1 MFNSIEELIDLCNS
15 QSKSIS
21 QVMLDAEMKDSGL
34 SKEEIVDRMERNLQ
48 VMRTAREK
56 GLAGVR
62 STTGLTG
69 GCALKLQNYIA
80 SGNTLSGEL
89 MLNTVAGAIATNE
102 VNAAMGVIC
111 ASPTAGAAGVPP
123 GVLFALEKRLN
134 LTEEQMV
141 DFLFCSGAFGLVTA
155 NNAFIAGAAGGCQ
168 AEIGTSSAMSA
179 AAAVQVAGGTPEQS
193 AHAFAIAMANM
204 LGLVCDPVA
213 GLVEVPCIKRN
224 AAGASNALVAADMAL
239 AGLVSEIPADEV
251 ILAMYEVGMKMPS
264 EFKET
269 AEGGLANTPTGRAIQ
284 ERIFGCSGCK
294 K

>member
-1 MFNSIEELIDLCNS
+1 MFNSVEELIDICNREN
-15 QSKSIS
+15 KSIS
-21 QVMLDAEMKDSGL
+21 QVMLDFETKQSGL
-34 SKEEIVDRMERNLQ
+34 SQDDIIARMRNNLQ
-48 VMRTAREK
+48 VMGTAVEK
-56 GLAGVR
+56 GFAGVH
-62 STTGLTG
+62 SPTGLTG
-69 GCALKLQNYIA
+69 GDALKLKAYMA
-80 SGNTLSGEL
+80 SGKSLSGNL
-89 MLNTVAGAIATNE
+89 MIDTIAGAISTNE

-134 LTEEQMV
+134 LTEDQML
-141 DFLFCSGAFGLVTA
+141 DFLFCSGAFGMITA

-179 AAAVQVAGGTPEQS
+179 AAAVQVAGGSPSQS

-213 GLVEVPCIKRN
+213 GLVEVPCVKRN

-239 AGLVSEIPADEV
+239 AGLESEIPADEV
-251 ILAMYEVGMKMPS
+251 ISAMYEVGINMPS

-284 ERIFGCSGCK
+284 ERIFGCPGCK

>member
-1 MFNSIEELIDLCNS
+1 MFNNIQELIDICNREN
-15 QSKSIS
+15 KSIS
-21 QVMLDAEMKDSGL
+21 QVMLDFEEQQSGL
-34 SKEEIVDRMERNLQ
+34 SQADIMARMKGNLQ
-48 VMRTAREK
+48 VMRTAVEK
-56 GLAGVR
+56 GFTGAH
-62 STTGLTG
+62 SPTGLTG
-69 GCALKLQNYIA
+69 GGALKLKEYMA
-80 SGNTLSGEL
+80 TGKSLSGDL
-89 MLNTVAGAIATNE
+89 MLDAVAGAMATNE

-134 LTEEQMV
+134 LTEDQML
-141 DFLFCSGAFGLVTA
+141 DFLFCSGAFGLITA

-179 AAAVQVAGGTPEQS
+179 AAAVQVAGGSPTQS

-204 LGLVCDPVA
+204 LGLICDPVA

-239 AGLVSEIPADEV
+239 AGIENEIPADEV
-251 ILAMYEVGMKMPS
+251 ISAMYEVGIKMPS